1 MVFLVC
7 FRSQNKWCE
16 GGDSADMS
24 HNFTSCEYMG
34 LELDAAKFQTE
45 EKKKKKNSVSWV
57 LFLIECPRDISWDV

>member
-1 MVFLVC
+1 
-7 FRSQNKWCE
+7 
-16 GGDSADMS
+16 MS